1 MSSCVT
7 CTQKSSSLSLSQRWK
22 KWKKKK
28 RKTLPELPFHDRR
41 QEVKAEA
48 RDCRTTADRQQR
60 HLQRVRGIATVWCR
74 GGCHQ
79 EGLRRPEEAGF
90 FAQIC
95 GDLRVL
101 AFVFYSSSFCGVDG
115 MAFIWHSHGHDVCSI
130 RPLGFFHAPWQR
142 IIEPG
147 LERIT
152 APLKVKSLQ
161 PSSTLQFFFNSAS
174 FFFQSQVLLLLDFAE
189 VRRWLRHTRGKN
201 EQFAF
206 EQPCYNLTYR
216 PYRRLINDL

>member
-1 MSSCVT
+1 MSH
-7 CTQKSSSLSLSQRWK
+7 CTQKSSSLSLSQ
-22 KWKKKK
+22 
-28 RKTLPELPFHDRR
+28 LSFLSFHRR

-48 RDCRTTADRQQR
+48 RDRKKRPQIDSVSVTCNGC
-60 HLQRVRGIATVWCR
+60 VGIATVWR
-74 GGCHQ
+74 WMPS
-79 EGLRRPEEAGF
+79 RRPKKTRRGRVFPPRSVVISVF
-90 FAQIC
+90 F
-95 GDLRVL
+95 V
-101 AFVFYSSSFCGVDG
+101 VS
-115 MAFIWHSHGHDVCSI
+115 MAFIWRSHGHDVCSI
-130 RPLGFFHAPWQR
+130 RPLDFFHAPWQR
-142 IIEPG
+142 IIEPD

-161 PSSTLQFFFNSAS
+161 PSSTIFNPSILLQFCFS

-216 PYRRLINDL
+216 TYRRLINDL

>member
-1 MSSCVT
+1 
-7 CTQKSSSLSLSQRWK
+7 
-22 KWKKKK
+22 
-28 RKTLPELPFHDRR
+28 LPELPFHDRR

-130 RPLGFFHAPWQR
+130 RPLDFFHAPWQR

-161 PSSTLQFFFNSAS
+161 PSSTLQFFFNSA
-174 FFFQSQVLLLLDFAE
+174 FFSK
-189 VRRWLRHTRGKN
+189 VRCCFSWTLPRSEDDSDTPAAKMSSLRLNNHATTLRID
-201 EQFAF
+201 
-206 EQPCYNLTYR
+206 R
-216 PYRRLINDL
+216 IDDL